1 MGDGIYSALSGA
13 IAEARAL
20 EVAANNLANVS
31 TTGFKKE
38 KLSFREVLMGEDST
52 QRQVRIEPT
61 GTDFAQGNI
70 TRTGGPLDAAILG
83 PGFFAVSTPQG
94 ERYTRAGSFTLDPSG
109 RLVTPAGFQ
118 VLGANGPV
126 KVDTSEPVSIAPD
139 GTLLSGTDPV
149 ARLKVVDFANPQ
161 ALERLGDGLWG
172 PSGQTPQPVADAKL
186 EPGALEQS
194 NVNAVEGMTELILIS
209 RAYEAFA
216 STLQSYRQVDSRTTT
231 ELGR

>member
-1 MGDGIYSALSGA
+1 MGEGIYSALSGA

-38 KLSFREVLMGEDST
+38 KLSFREVLAGQDST

-61 GTDFAQGNI
+61 GTDFTQGAT
-70 TRTGGPLDAAILG
+70 TRTGAPLDAAILG
-83 PGFFAVSTPQG
+83 PGFFVVRTPAG
-94 ERYTRAGSFTLDPSG
+94 EQYTRAGSFTLDQQG
-109 RLVTPAGFQ
+109 RLVTPAGYP
-118 VLGANGPV
+118 VVGAGGPLTISTT
-126 KVDTSEPVSIAPD
+126 DPVSI
-139 GTLLSGTDPV
+139 GTDGSLFCGKDV
-149 ARLKVVDFANPQ
+149 VGKLRIVDFADPQ
-161 ALERLGDGLWG
+161 ALERMGDGLWG
-172 PSGQTPQPVADAKL
+172 ANGQTPKAVQAQV
-186 EPGALEQS
+186 EPGCLEQS

-216 STLQSYRQVDSRTTT
+216 RTLENYRAIDQRTTT